1 MIKDFLFFIF
11 PNCSKDVCVPRSIW
25 KSGFLPRASFLP
37 FSLKKNLKY
46 PYCNWSVAD
55 KKVEAWH
62 PLRGNMVCYGMLPP
76 PRSSHDLFPR
86 SSPLIPKPPPPP
98 LQPNHWRNIGIY
110 TLIGLWWGHRRSAF
124 SSYVI
129 SNREPSELPFVVIKF
144 HHLAVLQTLCAGVCV
159 SVCMCVL
166 GMLRKLSCLLPS
178 KEDGKRKK
186 KKVQGFKRE
195 HHTHIQATQGL
206 SGHLSHSFVSSHLLL
221 YTWWF
226 RSQCT
231 RVKA

>member
-1 MIKDFLFFIF
+1 
-11 PNCSKDVCVPRSIW
+11 
-25 KSGFLPRASFLP
+25 
-37 FSLKKNLKY
+37 
-46 PYCNWSVAD
+46 
-55 KKVEAWH
+55 
-62 PLRGNMVCYGMLPP
+62 MVCYGMLPP

-159 SVCMCVL
+159 SVCLCVCVYWACCVNYHVYCL
-166 GMLRKLSCLLPS
+166 QRRTGKGRKRRFRDS
-178 KEDGKRKK
+178 
-186 KKVQGFKRE
+186 RE
-195 HHTHIQATQGL
+195 SITHIYRRRKDSLAISLTPLYPLTCSFTHDGFVVSAQG
-206 SGHLSHSFVSSHLLL
+206 
-221 YTWWF
+221 
-226 RSQCT
+226 
-231 RVKA
+231 